1 MMVFR
6 NLTIRARIGLTM
18 AFLAVLLGITGVL
31 GLYGMTRSNDSTRE
45 IFTNQ
50 MPSAVNVAVSE
61 MFAARERLALDR
73 AALLAGTPDSAAA
86 VERSRAMR
94 VQSDAWWQKYL
105 ALPRGADEDRLAQEV
120 AARRKVLQDSCDAF
134 GSAVAAGD
142 HDRIGEGAKQLQ
154 ARYNELAVA
163 GEALRTFQFT
173 DAQARFDRAESV
185 FETMR
190 VLSIVVLVAG
200 IGAAVLSWLTLSRAI
215 GRPIAD
221 ALAHFDAISAG
232 DLRRPIVV
240 DRRDEMGQLL
250 EGLARMQRGLV
261 DTVRT
266 VRGGS
271 ESIATAARQIAA
283 GNIDLSSRTEE
294 QAAALQETA
303 SSMEQLTGTVKQ
315 NADNAR
321 QASSLAANAS
331 EIANKGNTVVGQVV
345 GTMGEINDSSA
356 KIADIIAIIEG
367 IAFQTNILALNA
379 AVEAARAGEEGRG
392 FAVVAGEVR
401 SLAQRS
407 SSAAKEIK
415 ALIDASVERIR
426 TGSTLVDEAGRTM
439 SDVIG
444 AVQRVTDIMGE
455 IAAAS
460 EEQSGGIDQVA
471 RAVAQMDEV
480 TQQNAALVEEAAAAA
495 QSLDEQA
502 ARLRETA
509 AVFQLDDETA
519 RAGTAVAVAARHAPR
534 AAAAPPALP
543 RASNATPRRNA
554 RPPRCRRASLSPHRP
569 RPRRLRRPP
578 AATTGRRS
586 DRRAPCI
593 YPHLVTNDAR
603 DQRASSFQRWTK
615 CDSADDRSCVV
626 TCSARRPSTE
636 TQERAA
642 CTSCSRARRT
652 GMSVRDCEKNL

>member
-1 MMVFR
+1 MVFR

-18 AFLAVLLGITGVL
+18 AFLAVLLGVTGVL
-31 GLYGMTRSNDSTRE
+31 GLHGMTRSNDSTRE

-50 MPSAVNVAVSE
+50 MPSAVDVAMAE

-86 VERSRAMR
+86 IERSRAMR
-94 VQSDAWWQKYL
+94 TQSDAWWQKYL
-105 ALPRGADEDRLAQEV
+105 ALPRDADEDRLAQDV
-120 AARRKVLQDSCDAF
+120 AARRKVLQSSCDAF
-134 GSAVAAGD
+134 ASAVAAGD
-142 HDRIGEGAKQLQ
+142 HDRIGDGAKQLQ
-154 ARYNELAVA
+154 ARYTELATA
-163 GEALRTFQFT
+163 GEALRSAQFT
-173 DAQARFDRAESV
+173 NAQARFDQAESV

-190 VLSIVVLVAG
+190 ALSVVVLLAG

-221 ALAHFDAISAG
+221 ALSHFDAIAAG

-240 DRRDEMGQLL
+240 NRRDEMGQML

-439 SDVIG
+439 SDVIS

-471 RAVAQMDEV
+471 RAVTQMDEV

-495 QSLDEQA
+495 QSLEEQA

-509 AVFQLDDETA
+509 AVFQLDDGAA
-519 RAGTAVAVAARHAPR
+519 RAGAAVVVAARHAPR
-534 AAAAPPALP
+534 APSAPAAPAPAAARVERDAAPK
-543 RASNATPRRNA
+543 RAA
-554 RPPRCRRASLSPHRP
+554 
-569 RPRRLRRPP
+569 
-578 AATTGRRS
+578 AATT
-586 DRRAPCI
+586 AP
-593 YPHLVTNDAR
+593 AR
-603 DQRASSFQRWTK
+603 KPAAV
-615 CDSADDRSCVV
+615 SAVPAPAPAAATAGGDDW
-626 TCSARRPSTE
+626 E
-636 TQERAA
+636 TF
-642 CTSCSRARRT
+642 
-652 GMSVRDCEKNL
+652 

>member
-1 MMVFR
+1 MVFR

-18 AFLAVLLGITGVL
+18 AFLAVLLGVTGVL

-50 MPSAVNVAVSE
+50 MPSAVDVAVAE

-73 AALLAGTPDSAAA
+73 AALLSGTPDSAAA
-86 VERSRAMR
+86 IERSRAMR
-94 VQSDAWWQKYL
+94 TQSDAWWQKYL
-105 ALPRGADEDRLAQEV
+105 ALPRGPEEDRLAQDV
-120 AARRKVLQDSCDAF
+120 AAKRQALQRSCDAF
-134 GSAVAAGD
+134 ASVVGAD
-142 HDRIGEGAKQLQ
+142 QRDRISDGAKQLQ
-154 ARYNELAVA
+154 ALYNDLAVA
-163 GEALRTFQFT
+163 SEALRNFQFT
-173 DAQARFDRAESV
+173 DAKASFDRAE
-185 FETMR
+185 TMFDTLR
-190 VLSIVVLVAG
+190 VLSIVALAAG
-200 IGAAVLSWLTLSRAI
+200 IGAALLSWLTLSRAI
-215 GRPIAD
+215 GRPIAE
-221 ALAHFDAISAG
+221 ALAHFDAIAAG
-232 DLRRPIVV
+232 DLRRSIVV
-240 DRRDEMGQLL
+240 HRRDEMGQLL
-250 EGLARMQRGLV
+250 DGLAKMQRGLV

-321 QASSLAANAS
+321 QASALAANAS

-356 KIADIIAIIEG
+356 RIADIIAIIEG

-407 SSAAKEIK
+407 STAAKEIK

-426 TGSTLVDEAGRTM
+426 SGSTLVDEAGRTM

-502 ARLRETA
+502 GRLRETA
-509 AVFQLDDETA
+509 SVFQLDDEAA
-519 RAGTAVAVAARHAPR
+519 RPGAVAPVAARHASRSPAAAVAVPAPAAAR
-534 AAAAPPALP
+534 DDRDAPPKRTAAAMPARRPVTASAAPAAAPVAAAA
-543 RASNATPRRNA
+543 
-554 RPPRCRRASLSPHRP
+554 
-569 RPRRLRRPP
+569 
-578 AATTGRRS
+578 G
-586 DRRAPCI
+586 
-593 YPHLVTNDAR
+593 
-603 DQRASSFQRWTK
+603 
-615 CDSADDRSCVV
+615 ADDW
-626 TCSARRPSTE
+626 E
-636 TQERAA
+636 TF
-642 CTSCSRARRT
+642 
-652 GMSVRDCEKNL
+652 

>member
-1 MMVFR
+1 MVIG

-18 AFLAVLLGITGVL
+18 AFLAVLLGLIGVL
-31 GLYGMTRSNDSTRE
+31 GVYGMTRSNDATRE

-50 MPSAVNVAVSE
+50 MPSAVNVAAAE
-61 MFAARERLALDR
+61 MYAARERLALDR
-73 AALLAGTPDSAAA
+73 AALLAGSPDSAAA

-94 VQSDAWWQKYL
+94 TQSDAWWQKYL
-105 ALPRGADEDRLAQEV
+105 ALPRGPEEDRLAQDV
-120 AARRKVLQDSCDAF
+120 AAKRLALQRSCDAF
-134 GSAVAAGD
+134 GGAIATGD

-154 ARYNELAVA
+154 MLYNELSIS
-163 GEALRTFQFT
+163 GEALRNFQFSA
-173 DAQARFDRAESV
+173 AQADFDRGESV
-185 FETMR
+185 YDTLR

-200 IGAAVLSWLTLSRAI
+200 LIAAALSWLTLSRAI
-215 GRPIAD
+215 GRPLAD
-221 ALAHFDAISAG
+221 ALAHFDAMAAG
-232 DLRRPIVV
+232 DLRRSIVV
-240 DRRDEMGQLL
+240 HRRDEMGQLL
-250 EGLARMQRGLV
+250 DGLARMQRGFV

-294 QAAALQETA
+294 QASALQETA

-415 ALIDASVERIR
+415 ALIDASVDRIR

-439 SDVIG
+439 SDVIA

-502 ARLRETA
+502 ARLRDTA
-509 AVFQLDDETA
+509 AVFRIDDD
-519 RAGTAVAVAARHAPR
+519 AAQP
-534 AAAAPPALP
+534 AAAPAARQVP
-543 RASNATPRRNA
+543 RAVPA
-554 RPPRCRRASLSPHRP
+554 
-569 RPRRLRRPP
+569 P
-578 AATTGRRS
+578 AAVPVS
-586 DRRAPCI
+586 SPAPAA
-593 YPHLVTNDAR
+593 AR
-603 DQRASSFQRWTK
+603 D
-615 CDSADDRSCVV
+615 DRD
-626 TCSARRPSTE
+626 AAPK
-636 TQERAA
+636 RAA
-642 CTSCSRARRT
+642 P
-652 GMSVRDCEKNL
+652 VRKPAGASAAPAPAAATAGGDDWETF

>member
-1 MMVFR
+1 MVIG

-18 AFLAVLLGITGVL
+18 AFLAVLLAVIGMLGV
-31 GLYGMTRSNDSTRE
+31 YGMTRSNDATRE

-50 MPSAVNVAVSE
+50 MPSAVDVAVAE
-61 MFAARERLALDR
+61 MYAARERLALDR

-86 VERSRAMR
+86 VERSRGMR
-94 VQSDAWWQKYL
+94 AQSDAWWQKYL
-105 ALPRGADEDRLAQEV
+105 ALPRGPEEDRLAQDV
-120 AARRKVLQDSCDAF
+120 AAKRLALQRSCDAF
-134 GSAVAAGD
+134 GSMVAAGD
-142 HDRIGEGAKQLQ
+142 HERIGEGAKQLQ
-154 ARYNELAVA
+154 ALYNDLATA
-163 GEALRTFQFT
+163 GEALRNFQFT
-173 DAQARFDRAESV
+173 DGQAGFDRAESL
-185 FETMR
+185 FETLRM
-190 VLSIVVLVAG
+190 LSIALLAAG
-200 IGAAVLSWLTLSRAI
+200 LIAAVLSWLTLSRAI
-215 GRPIAD
+215 GRPLAD
-221 ALAHFDAISAG
+221 ALAHFDAIAAG
-232 DLRRPIVV
+232 DLRRSIVV
-240 DRRDEMGQLL
+240 HRRDEMGQLL
-250 EGLARMQRGLV
+250 EGLAKMQRGLV

-294 QAAALQETA
+294 QASALQETA

-315 NADNAR
+315 NAENAR

-439 SDVIG
+439 SDVIS

-509 AVFQLDDETA
+509 SVFRIDDDAAAPVAAAARPVPRAVA
-519 RAGTAVAVAARHAPR
+519 APAVVPVSPPAPAVAARNERDAAPR
-534 AAAAPPALP
+534 HAAPARKPTAATPAPAL
-543 RASNATPRRNA
+543 ASA
-554 RPPRCRRASLSPHRP
+554 
-569 RPRRLRRPP
+569 
-578 AATTGRRS
+578 G
-586 DRRAPCI
+586 
-593 YPHLVTNDAR
+593 
-603 DQRASSFQRWTK
+603 
-615 CDSADDRSCVV
+615 ADDW
-626 TCSARRPSTE
+626 E
-636 TQERAA
+636 TF
-642 CTSCSRARRT
+642 
-652 GMSVRDCEKNL
+652 